1 LRKARIFRTE
11 SFRLFALFAVL
22 FLGLAAVLMVA
33 TYWIVEQTQTAT
45 LIDVIDADIATI
57 NNGFREKGLSEAI
70 EIVQQRLGLPE
81 YSRVNLP
88 GGYLLLQHQTQGKL
102 AGNLPAMPVRLGLFS
117 QVTPRREHGRDGK
130 MLGRGEYLTDGVYLF
145 VGRDTAPI
153 VRTRVRLLTAYA
165 SITGAALL
173 LAILGGVLFSVQFL
187 RRIDAIATTCNA
199 IMAGRFNDRIAVRGS
214 DDELDR
220 LAGAINGMLDR
231 IAALLENVRQVS
243 SDVAHD
249 LRTPLTHLRQRL
261 EAARSKSRSL
271 EEYSAAVGQAIGD
284 TDELLAIFAALLR
297 ISQIEAGSRLAA
309 FSAVSLSELLQRV
322 CELYRPVAE
331 DHGQTLGC
339 DIEAGAFIRGDS
351 ELLTQLFVNLVENSI
366 RHTPAGSRI
375 HVCLQRQQ
383 NLALV
388 TVADTGPG
396 IAAGERDK
404 VFRRFY
410 RGVASRST
418 PGNGLGL
425 ALVAAIANLHQAKIQ
440 LTDNAPGLRVT
451 IESECIVP

>member
-1 LRKARIFRTE
+1 MRKARIFRTE

-22 FLGLAAVLMVA
+22 FLGLAAVLMAA

-57 NNGFREKGLSEAI
+57 NNGFREKGLPEAI
-70 EIVQQRLGLPE
+70 EIVQQRLGSPE

-88 GGYLLLQHQTQGKL
+88 GGYLLLQDQTQGKL
-102 AGNLPAMPVRLGLFS
+102 AGNLPSMPARVGLIS
-117 QVTPRREHGRDGK
+117 QVMPRRQHRRAGTI
-130 MLGRGEYLTDGVYLF
+130 LGRGEYLTDGVYLF

-153 VRTRVRLLTAYA
+153 VATRVRLLTAYA

-173 LAILGGVLFSVQFL
+173 LAVLGGVLLSVQFL

-199 IMAGRFNDRIAVRGS
+199 IVAGRFHDRITVRGS

-261 EAARSKSRSL
+261 EAARSKSASL

-309 FSAVSLSELLQRV
+309 FSTVSLSQLLQRV

-331 DHGQTLGC
+331 DHGHILGC
-339 DIEAGAFIRGDS
+339 GIDEGVCIRGDS
-351 ELLTQLFVNLVENSI
+351 ELLTQMFVNLVENSI
-366 RHTPAGSRI
+366 HHTPAGSRI
-375 HVCLQRQQ
+375 HIGLQCQQ
-383 NLALV
+383 KVALA

-396 IAAGERDK
+396 IAVEERDK

-410 RGVASRST
+410 RGAAARSA

>member
-1 LRKARIFRTE
+1 LPDTRIFRTE
-11 SFRLFALFAVL
+11 SFRLAALFALL
-22 FLGLAAVLMVA
+22 FLGLAAVLMA
-33 TYWIVEQTQTAT
+33 TTYWIVEKTQTAA

-57 NNGFREKGLSEAI
+57 NNGFREKGLPEAI

-88 GGYLLLQHQTQGKL
+88 GGYLLLQDRTQAKL
-102 AGNLPAMPVRLGLFS
+102 AGNLPAMPVRLGLVS
-117 QVTPRREHGRDGK
+117 QTTPRQRHGRAGA

-153 VRTRVRLLTAYA
+153 VATRVRLLTAYA

-199 IMAGRFNDRIAVRGS
+199 IVAGQFNDRIALRGS

-231 IAALLENVRQVS
+231 IAALLENLRQVS

-261 EAARSKSRSL
+261 ETARSKSASL
-271 EEYSAAVGQAIGD
+271 EEYSTAVGQAIGD
-284 TDELLAIFAALLR
+284 TDELLAIFTALLR

-309 FSAVSLSELLQRV
+309 FSSLSLSELLQRV

-331 DHGQTLGC
+331 DHRQTLAC
-339 DIEAGAFIRGDS
+339 DIEAGISVRGDA
-351 ELLTQLFVNLVENSI
+351 ELLTQMYVNLVENSI
-366 RHTPAGSRI
+366 RHTPAGSSIRI
-375 HVCLQRQQ
+375 SLHRQQ
-383 NLALV
+383 NIALA

-396 IAAGERDK
+396 IAAEERAK

-410 RGVASRST
+410 RGSASRST

-425 ALVAAIANLHQAKIQ
+425 ALVAAIANLHQARIQ
-440 LTDNAPGLRVT
+440 LIDNAPGLRVI
-451 IESECIVP
+451 IESECITP